1 MLIVVKTQQNNYD
14 FRFQNNNT
22 LVYDCQKWQLIF
34 CVHAFFQLQNE
45 KAKLEQEL
53 RDLNERRESQL
64 KENQDLRAEIEGLR
78 YTDTLKG
85 VSSEN

>member
-1 MLIVVKTQQNNYD
+1 MN
-14 FRFQNNNT
+14 
-22 LVYDCQKWQLIF
+22 DCQKWQLIF

-78 YTDTLKG
+78 YTDTLTING
-85 VSSEN
+85 GCTLYVPVRSCFEAVVSITRGI